1 MDAIDVKIINLLL
14 EDGRMP
20 AAEIAR
26 RVGEGVSERVVRYR
40 IQRLIDQGIIKVTA
54 IVRPQ
59 AFGYTTFADVWL
71 EVESDHIMEVARTLA
86 TYPNVTYVA
95 SAIGETDVSIQIVAR
110 STDEIYRF
118 VTEVVRRIPGVRKS
132 TTSIVPLVLKDVY
145 EWRVPAETLTTLADS
160 RAPSAQKPASRHH
173 PLPIRGR
180 K

>member
-1 MDAIDVKIINLLL
+1 MDAIDLKIINLLL

-26 RVGEGVSERVVRYR
+26 RLGNGISERVVRYR
-40 IQRLIDQGIIKVTA
+40 IQRLIERGVIQITA

-59 AFGYTTFADVWL
+59 AFGYTIFADVWL
-71 EVESDHIMEVARTLA
+71 QVESDHIMEVARTLA

-95 SAIGETDVSIQIVAR
+95 SAIGETDVSIQVVAR
-110 STDEIYRF
+110 STDEVYRF

-145 EWRVPAETLTTLADS
+145 QWRVPEDALEPNVQIHSL
-160 RAPSAQKPASRHH
+160 
-173 PLPIRGR
+173 
-180 K
+180 

>member
-1 MDAIDVKIINLLL
+1 MDAIDLKIINLLV

-26 RVGEGVSERVVRYR
+26 RLGNGISERVVRYR
-40 IQRLIDQGIIKVTA
+40 IQRLIERGVIQITA

-71 EVESDHIMEVARTLA
+71 EVDSDRIMEVATILA
-86 TYPNVTYVA
+86 GYPNVTYVA
-95 SAIGETDVSIQIVAR
+95 SAIGETDVSIQVVAR
-110 STDEIYRF
+110 STNEVYRF

-145 EWRVPAETLTTLADS
+145 QWRVPEDALEPNVQIHSL
-160 RAPSAQKPASRHH
+160 
-173 PLPIRGR
+173 
-180 K
+180 

>member
-1 MDAIDVKIINLLL
+1 MRVHTMDAIDLKIINLLL

-26 RVGEGVSERVVRYR
+26 KVGGDVSERVVRYR
-40 IQRLIDQGIIKVTA
+40 IQRLIDQGIIQITA

-71 EVESDHIMEVARTLA
+71 EVESDRIMEVARTLA
-86 TYPNVTYVA
+86 SYPNVTYVA
-95 SAIGETDVSIQIVAR
+95 SAIGETDVSIQVVAR
-110 STDEIYRF
+110 STDEVYRF

-145 EWRVPAETLTTLADS
+145 EWRVPEEALNGELAALS
-160 RAPSAQKPASRHH
+160 E
-173 PLPIRGR
+173 R
-180 K
+180 KSTSKRQVRKSK